1 MDMVQ
6 AKAFSMRQAFVCN
19 LKRAVFI
26 AAGVWLLLSSL
37 AAAEIIF
44 LKKGAPSEVR
54 VTVGADTGV
63 TTVDYTVP
71 AVMSGDGTP
80 ISGTPAGVLIQV
92 SARRATARE
101 MNQVYYILTADS
113 SVPLTNGVDTIPF
126 TEISWTAQ
134 DGDIPDGRFDG
145 TSSQIILGPTRAR
158 WQVSDWH
165 TFTYDNK
172 LVLPAG
178 VYTGTVTYTIS
189 IP

>member
-1 MDMVQ
+1 M
-6 AKAFSMRQAFVCN
+6 
-19 LKRAVFI
+19 KRVFI
-26 AAGVWLLLSSL
+26 IIVSFWLFYSSFAL
-37 AAAEIIF
+37 AEIVF
-44 LKKGAPSEVR
+44 FKKGAPSEVR
-54 VTVGADTGV
+54 VKVGADTGV
-63 TTVDYTVP
+63 TTVNYEVP
-71 AVMSGDGTP
+71 GVMNGDGTP
-80 ISGTPAGVLIQV
+80 ISGEPAGVLIQV

-101 MNQVYYILTADS
+101 GNQVYYILTADS
-113 SVPLTNGVDTIPF
+113 SVPLTNGVSTIPL

-145 TSSQIILGPTRAR
+145 TSSQIILGLTRAR

-165 TFTYDNK
+165 TFTYDNT

>member
-1 MDMVQ
+1 M
-6 AKAFSMRQAFVCN
+6 
-19 LKRAVFI
+19 KRAFI
-26 AAGVWLLLSSL
+26 IIVSIWLLFSSFAL
-37 AAAEIIF
+37 AEIVF

-63 TTVDYTVP
+63 TTINYEVP
-71 AVMSGDGTP
+71 AVVSGDGTP
-80 ISGTPAGVLIQV
+80 ISGTPAGVRIQV

-113 SVPLTNGVDTIPF
+113 SIPLTNGVSTIPF

-145 TSSQIILGPTRAR
+145 TSSQIILGLTRAR
-158 WQVSDWH
+158 WQVSDFH
-165 TFTYDNK
+165 TFTYDNT
-172 LVLPAG
+172 LALPAG